1 MLGTAVLTSALIAI
15 SGASIA
21 SAAPSSSKSPVA
33 PNPRSPPN
41 RLARPRPMRLP
52 KHMRRALLNIADAY
66 GEPWNCQ
73 FNPFN
78 ASDEF
83 SSFGPVYEELVYQDT
98 LESGAPTPWLATTWT
113 WSNDNTSLTFAIR
126 SGVTWSDGKPFTARD
141 VLYTFDLLKKY
152 PALDL
157 NSDWS
162 VLTSVSLRPTRW
174 CSISRPRR
182 CRISITSLT
191 RHR

>member
-15 SGASIA
+15 SGSASIA
-21 SAAPSSSKSPVA
+21 SAAPPPSKSPGPSKAHA
-33 PNPRSPPN
+33 PPSKAHAPG
-41 RLARPRPMRLP
+41 A
-52 KHMRRALLNIADAY
+52 LNIADAY

-98 LESGAPTPWLATTWT
+98 VESGAPTPWLATTWT

-126 SGVTWSDGKPFTARD
+126 SGLTWTDGKPFTARD
-141 VLYTFDLLKKY
+141 VLYTFDLLKKD

-162 VLTSVSLRPTRW
+162 VLTSVSLLGPTTW
-174 CSISRPRR
+174 SSISRHRR
-182 CRISITSLT
+182 CRISITSPT
-191 RHR
+191 RPR